1 MGENTENLRKIAD
14 RLRYHTFAAIAHAGG
29 GHFGGSLSI
38 SEILAVLYFHVM
50 KVDPQNPDDEQRD
63 RFILSKGHGGP
74 ALYTTLAL
82 RGFFPIEELEDLD
95 KPLSKFPKHIDR
107 LKLKGIEASTGP
119 LGQGLSIACGMA
131 ISLKQQKRA
140 NRVYVLVGDG
150 ECNSGQLWEAVMTA
164 AKYRLDN
171 LAVFMDRNACQIDGR
186 CDEVMPMEPLRE
198 KFDAFGW
205 HVLQADGHDV
215 QALLQA
221 LEQAGRCRGRPSV
234 IIARTIKGR
243 GVSFMEG
250 RYEWHSGTI
259 TPEQYN
265 QGIAELQEKL
275 S

>member
-1 MGENTENLRKIAD
+1 MEDNISNLRKIAN
-14 RLRYHTFAAIAHAGG
+14 RLRYQTFAVIAHAGG

-38 SEILAVLYFHVM
+38 SEILTVLYFQVM
-50 KVDPQNPDDEQRD
+50 KIDPQNPEDEQRD

-74 ALYTTLAL
+74 ALYTTMAL
-82 RGFFPIEELEDLD
+82 KGFFPIEELDDLD
-95 KPLSKFPKHIDR
+95 KPLSKFPKHVDR

-131 ISLKQQKRA
+131 ISLKQQKRT

-171 LAVFMDRNACQIDGR
+171 LAVIVDRNECQIDGR
-186 CDEVMPMEPLRE
+186 CDEVMPMEPLRD
-198 KFDAFGW
+198 KFAAFGW
-205 HVLQADGHDV
+205 YVLQADGHDV
-215 QALLQA
+215 QALLNA
-221 LEQAGRCRGRPSV
+221 FEQAGRSLNAPSV
-234 IIARTIKGR
+234 IIARTVKGR

-250 RYEWHSGTI
+250 RYDWHSGSLS
-259 TPEQYN
+259 PAQYD
-265 QGIAELQEKL
+265 QGTAELKEKL